1 MIYLFY
7 LVFVISLSYYICI
20 HESFTITKIFKRTV
34 PSTNQKR
41 TLIIVS
47 DSKGK
52 YLKRCVQ
59 NIVPEKNTVFEFKG
73 GRTTKQAEDYICS
86 NIDYY
91 IHRYGSILLV
101 LWTGTCDLTKKV
113 QSKQFNG
120 KIIVDLSDTSV
131 EEIVI
136 QYQRFFSLCQSR
148 GDLLKSLLLECPY
161 YSITIWNSFQGHPD
175 SSVYDHSNKVLHEKI
190 TELND
195 KIKCLNSEQGIISPR
210 FSTDM
215 IKCRKLKKS
224 LTPLKQYHTACYL
237 TAYIQEL
244 HCLGTGSDGL

>member
-1 MIYLFY
+1 M
-7 LVFVISLSYYICI
+7 SLSQLQKYLK
-20 HESFTITKIFKRTV
+20 ENPVTV

-59 NIVPEKNTVFEFKG
+59 NIVPEKNIVFEFKG
-73 GRTTKQAEDYICS
+73 GRTTKQAVDYICS

-113 QSKQFNG
+113 QNKEFNR

-136 QYQRFFSLCQSR
+136 QYQRFFNLCQSR
-148 GDLLKSLLLECPY
+148 GDLVKSLLLECPY

-175 SSVYDHSNKVLHEKI
+175 SSVFDHSNKVLHEKI

-224 LTPLKQYHTACYL
+224 YSTKTVSYSLLLDGIHPGITLSRYWIRRIVIAVIFKYCY
-237 TAYIQEL
+237 
-244 HCLGTGSDGL
+244 

>member
-1 MIYLFY
+1 M
-7 LVFVISLSYYICI
+7 
-20 HESFTITKIFKRTV
+20 
-34 PSTNQKR
+34 
-41 TLIIVS
+41 
-47 DSKGK
+47 
-52 YLKRCVQ
+52 
-59 NIVPEKNTVFEFKG
+59 
-73 GRTTKQAEDYICS
+73 
-86 NIDYY
+86 
-91 IHRYGSILLV
+91 
-101 LWTGTCDLTKKV
+101 TKKV

-136 QYQRFFSLCQSR
+136 QYQRFFNLCQSR
-148 GDLLKSLLLECPY
+148 GDLVKSLLFECPY

-175 SSVYDHSNKVLHEKI
+175 SSVFDHSYKGLHEKI

-224 LTPLKQYHTACYL
+224 YSTKPVSYSLLLDGIHPGITLSRYWIRRIVIAVIFKYCY
-237 TAYIQEL
+237 
-244 HCLGTGSDGL
+244 